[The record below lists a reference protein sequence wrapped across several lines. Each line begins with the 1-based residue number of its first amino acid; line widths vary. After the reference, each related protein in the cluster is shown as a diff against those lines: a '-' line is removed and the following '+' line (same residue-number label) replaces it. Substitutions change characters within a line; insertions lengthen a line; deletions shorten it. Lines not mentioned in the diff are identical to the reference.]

1 MAAECAGLHCKK
13 LKVFGF
19 DIKRQGFYSI
29 EIPDVEQVDKFG
41 GLISVRAILL
51 RRGWRKSCKI

>member
-13 LKVFGF
+13 IKMFRFG
-19 DIKRQGFYSI
+19 IPGQGFYSI

-41 GLISVRAILL
+41 GLISITEGKLE
-51 RRGWRKSCKI
+51 RKL